1 MPTLVADVS
10 RDIEIV
16 ADALVS
22 SGLRWRSPAT
32 HQITVWVT
40 TGDQLLVQSEAD
52 AFQQWHAGAVIQL
65 WKNEVEDLVLGH
77 AGSGVRLYFD
87 GCSASDVAAYLS
99 ALMARGLP
107 YWVGPEE

>member
-16 ADALVS
+16 ADAVAR
-22 SGLRWRSPAT
+22 SGLSWRHPAT
-32 HQITVWVT
+32 GQITVWNT
-40 TGDQLLVQSEAD
+40 AGDQIPVESEAD
-52 AFQQWHAGAVIQL
+52 AFQQWREGSVIQL
-65 WKNEVEDLVLGH
+65 WKNAVEDVILGH

-87 GCSASDVAAYLS
+87 GCSASDVAGYLS
-99 ALMARGLP
+99 ALIDRQLP